1 MDAAEHIS
9 WDAARESEHNKALRG
24 ELIQERPLS
33 WCKELLP
40 HHQILS
46 EHRLDEQEF
55 ILYLL
60 FHPFDQ
66 LRCPVF

>member
-1 MDAAEHIS
+1 MDVAEHIS

-33 WCKELLP
+33 WCKELPP

-46 EHRLDEQEF
+46 EHRLDEKEF
-55 ILYLL
+55 IL
-60 FHPFDQ
+60 
-66 LRCPVF
+66 